1 WHHLLGDGM
10 LDAGDAIPSRD
21 DVSIVIDA
29 RDSLIVLDQCVA
41 VLDVAVLTEDRRIEP
56 ACVSVGAEV
65 PLEVAYPEDDLGDGG
80 GAGVDL
86 EAEELVRGDG
96 VATRHVERLLPAVRL
111 QGLQDLALQPF
122 QVLERHVEEIP
133 AATGRVEDPDLA

>member
-1 WHHLLGDGM
+1 LEFRRVLFRSWPLRLARVHVVVYRRPRGLIWHHLLGDGM

-65 PLEVAYPEDDLGDGG
+65 PLEVANPEDDVGDGG
-80 GAGVDL
+80 GAGIDL
-86 EAEELVRGDG
+86 EAE
-96 VATRHVERLLPAVRL
+96 
-111 QGLQDLALQPF
+111 
-122 QVLERHVEEIP
+122 
-133 AATGRVEDPDLA
+133 